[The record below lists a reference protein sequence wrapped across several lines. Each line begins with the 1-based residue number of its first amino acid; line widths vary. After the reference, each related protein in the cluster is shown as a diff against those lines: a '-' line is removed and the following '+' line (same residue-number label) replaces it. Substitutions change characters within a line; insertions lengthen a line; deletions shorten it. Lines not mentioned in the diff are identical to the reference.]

1 MAGTESRDN
10 TRGNDRD
17 REMENIPKKETTTLN
32 LDTGEVEPL
41 EDLEDKP
48 IMDFGS
54 GSGGGSA
61 TDGGAS

>member
-1 MAGTESRDN
+1 MNSTEERDWEEKSEQSDQN
-10 TRGNDRD
+10 QPANQKVTH
-17 REMENIPKKETTTLN
+17 N
-32 LDTGEVEPL
+32 LDTGEIEPL

-61 TDGGAS
+61 GDGGGS